1 MRISDWS
8 SDVCSSDL
16 EDGNGCA
23 QTMKRPG
30 ALRYSFLGLDFDGLD
45 ALAAAKKI
53 VALAREGRFSYI
65 VTPHVDH
72 LVQLDRSNDPAIALA
87 HRDAELSL
95 CASRNLPHLARRP
108 GIVYPVVTGR
118 DLPPH

>member
-16 EDGNGCA
+16 GNGCA

-65 VTPHVDH
+65 VTPNVDH
-72 LVQLDRSNDPAIALA
+72 LVQLDRSNDPAMALA
-87 HRDAELSL
+87 YRDAKLCLSD
-95 CASRNLPHLARRP
+95 SRNLAKLARR
-108 GIVYPVVTGR
+108 
-118 DLPPH
+118 